1 LGVSIDSK
9 QSHHNWANSL
19 GGVTYPL
26 LQDYHP
32 KGDMAT
38 SYGVYLENKGYTARA
53 TVIVDKQG
61 SVQYSVMANGE
72 RNISELLAE
81 CQKING

>member
-1 LGVSIDSK
+1 
-9 QSHHNWANSL
+9 
-19 GGVTYPL
+19 
-26 LQDYHP
+26 
-32 KGDMAT
+32 MAT

-81 CQKING
+81 CQKENG